1 MLYFN
6 DLDDEAEII
15 RPGKMLNDSQ
25 LNMYHAKEKVIV
37 SLVWSKLKSMT
48 DLNFHNVLNCTAENL
63 GDE

>member
-1 MLYFN
+1 MILFDSIHLSFQQANKKCFSNKFMLYFN

-37 SLVWSKLKSMT
+37 SHV
-48 DLNFHNVLNCTAENL
+48 
-63 GDE
+63 